1 MALTSP
7 GAASG
12 GVACVRV
19 SGGKG
24 LELRGCGSG
33 LGFRVGGF
41 VDRWELDPPPFP
53 PVSCKGLEL
62 RGCGSGLGFR
72 VGGFVDRWELVCEAR
87 CPIMARTS
95 PGAASG
101 GVACVRVSGGKGL
114 ELRGCGSGL
123 GFRVG
128 GFVDRWELDPPPFP
142 PVSCVCEAR
151 CPIMARTS
159 PGAASGGVACVR
171 VSGGKGLELRGC
183 GSGLGFRVGGFV
195 DRWELDPPPFPPVS
209 CVREAR
215 CPIMART
222 SPGAASGGVA
232 CVRVSG
238 GKGLELRGCGSGLG
252 FRVGGFVGGNSPLP
266 PCQQSPAS
274 VKPGA
279 LSSWHR
285 HGFRAAKA

>member
-1 MALTSP
+1 MAL
-7 GAASG
+7 
-12 GVACVRV
+12 
-19 SGGKG
+19 
-24 LELRGCGSG
+24 
-33 LGFRVGGF
+33 
-41 VDRWELDPPPFP
+41 
-53 PVSCKGLEL
+53 
-62 RGCGSGLGFR
+62 
-72 VGGFVDRWELVCEAR
+72 
-87 CPIMARTS
+87 TS

-209 CVREAR
+209 CVCEAR
-215 CPIMART
+215 CPIMALT

-252 FRVGGFVGGNSPLP
+252 FRVGGFLD
-266 PCQQSPAS
+266 
-274 VKPGA
+274 
-279 LSSWHR
+279 R
-285 HGFRAAKA
+285 